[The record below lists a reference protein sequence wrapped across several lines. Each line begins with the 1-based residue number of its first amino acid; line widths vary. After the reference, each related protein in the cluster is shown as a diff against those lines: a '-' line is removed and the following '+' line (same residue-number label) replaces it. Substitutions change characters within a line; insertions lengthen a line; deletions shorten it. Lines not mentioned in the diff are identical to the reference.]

1 MYLAMCTVCIVCMC
15 TAAVLFFKEEMTS
28 PSLESDDKKS
38 ELVDAAPS
46 CDAASLTP
54 DDQRDQRNH
63 RRWRRGRRR
72 SSTIGVT
79 IQDYTGKCGYK

>member
-1 MYLAMCTVCIVCMC
+1 MCIVCIVCIC
-15 TAAVLFFKEEMTS
+15 TAAVFFFKEEMT
-28 PSLESDDKKS
+28 SLESDDKKS

-72 SSTIGVT
+72 SSTIGANT
-79 IQDYTGKCGYK
+79 QEQTGKCSDT